1 MSEIA
6 NRRVYYLA
14 AVAMVAI
21 VLISA
26 IAVIRPPAIQTIAQ
40 NPSPKTIDV
49 TGVGTVTA
57 APDQAVLVLAVQ
69 TQAVSATQAAGDNA
83 AAMTNVTEALG
94 SIGIDKNSIETVSYT
109 LSPVYENN
117 PDQSTSS
124 KIIGYSAT
132 NTIQVTLQDFSLVGK
147 AIDTAVSA
155 GTNEVQGITF
165 TFSSTT
171 LATLQKQALAQAIQD
186 ADGQARAMASS
197 LGVSIVGP
205 ISVTPGFN
213 FQPNYQRLSS
223 LNASSQPTPIQ
234 PGTLQVTATVEVT
247 YQFA

>member
-26 IAVIRPPAIQTIAQ
+26 IAVIRPPAIQTIGQ
-40 NPSPKTIDV
+40 NPAPKTLQV

-83 AAMTNVTEALG
+83 AAMMKVMEALG
-94 SIGIDKNSIETVSYT
+94 SIGLDKNSIETVSYN

-117 PDQSTSS
+117 PDQTAPS
-124 KIIGYSAT
+124 KIIGYSAI
-132 NTIQVTLQDFSLVGK
+132 NTIQVTIQDFSLVGK
-147 AIDTAVSA
+147 VIDAAVSA
-155 GTNEVQGITF
+155 GANEVQGIMF
-165 TFSSTT
+165 TFSSTL
-171 LATLQKQALAQAIQD
+171 LATLTKQALGQAIQD

-197 LGVSIVGP
+197 LGVRIVGP

-213 FQPNYQRLSS
+213 FQPNYQRLS
-223 LNASSQPTPIQ
+223 ASSQPTPIQ
-234 PGTLQVTATVEVT
+234 PGTLQVTATVQVT
-247 YQFA
+247 YEFA

>member
-26 IAVIRPPAIQTIAQ
+26 ITVIRPPTIQTIGQ
-40 NPSPKTIDV
+40 NPAPKTLQV

-57 APDQAVLVLAVQ
+57 APDQAVLVVAVQ

-83 AAMTNVTEALG
+83 AAMTKVMEALG

-117 PDQSTSS
+117 PDQTMPS
-124 KIIGYSAT
+124 KIVGYSAI
-132 NTIQVTLQDFSLVGK
+132 NTIQVTIQDFSLVGK
-147 AIDTAVSA
+147 AIDAAVSA
-155 GTNEVQGITF
+155 GANEVQGIMF
-165 TFSSTT
+165 TFSSAQ
-171 LATLQKQALAQAIQD
+171 LATLQKQALGQAIRD
-186 ADGQARAMASS
+186 ADGQARAMSSS

-213 FQPNYQRLSS
+213 FQPNYQRLS
-223 LNASSQPTPIQ
+223 ASSQPTPIQ
-234 PGTLQVTATVEVT
+234 PGTLQVTATVQVT